1 MDRAKLLRDTVAV
14 KGKYKHGNLNLKLL
28 RLQWQNVFEN

>member
-14 KGKYKHGNLNLKLL
+14 KGKQKHGNLNLKLL
-28 RLQWQNVFEN
+28 RLQ